1 MIRSFHFYPLWVLA
15 GLLEKDWGEG
25 VTFTE
30 SVEIS
35 SHYLD
40 LPFPLLT
47 CKASIILVGY
57 KFSAFKFHDY
67 KFPAKPAKEKEVIA
81 STTAILF
88 SFQIRGR
95 PVLQYLLVIIG
106 Q

>member
-1 MIRSFHFYPLWVLA
+1 M
-15 GLLEKDWGEG
+15 GLSRIVGKGSREG

-40 LPFPLLT
+40 LPFPLLI

-57 KFSAFKFHDY
+57 KFSAFKFQDC
-67 KFPAKPAKEKEVIA
+67 KFPAKSAREKEVIA
-81 STTAILF
+81 SRSAL
-88 SFQIRGR
+88 
-95 PVLQYLLVIIG
+95 YA
-106 Q
+106 